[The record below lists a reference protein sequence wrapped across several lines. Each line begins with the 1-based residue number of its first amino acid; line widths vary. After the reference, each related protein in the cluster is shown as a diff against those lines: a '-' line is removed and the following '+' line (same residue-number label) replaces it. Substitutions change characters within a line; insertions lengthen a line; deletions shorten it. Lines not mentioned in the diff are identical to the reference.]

1 MTRICERNSSS
12 LSLIPQKTANW
23 ISFHRKLGI
32 QSRNIG
38 KKDGDV
44 VRLLCIQSHDRLH
57 QIQKILDQHGAVKME
72 EKIPPTR
79 KRKRN
84 KVAGYDARFH
94 KLQNPTT
101 TPWHTRET
109 EKEEWKREASRRQN
123 IQSKSLRRASRILL
137 TTERSLL
144 GWRLSLLRC
153 DNLSNWWFNK
163 CTYLRVTEN
172 WI

>member
-1 MTRICERNSSS
+1 MCERNSSS

-23 ISFHRKLGI
+23 ISFHRKPGI

-38 KKDGDV
+38 KKRGGV
-44 VRLLCIQSHDRLH
+44 VRLLCIQSRDRLH
-57 QIQKILDQHGAVKME
+57 QIQKILDQHRAVQME
-72 EKIPPTR
+72 EKIPSTR

-84 KVAGYDARFH
+84 EVAGYDARFH

-101 TPWHTRET
+101 TPCNTRET

-123 IQSKSLRRASRILL
+123 IQIKSLRRGSRILL

-144 GWRLSLLRC
+144 GWRFPLLRC

-163 CTYLRVTEN
+163 CTYLRVIEN